1 MDIDEIYRAYFTQ
14 VYRYALYLTKDQ
26 NEAEEVTQETFFKA
40 IHNIDRF
47 RGETDIRFW
56 LCRIAKN
63 VFLDRKRRE
72 KKTIGLDQMEE
83 QISDDDPESKAVLK
97 DAALH
102 ALEALGH
109 LPKTSRM
116 VFSMRAIEGRSYAD
130 IARCFG
136 RSENWARVTYYR
148 AKSKLQE
155 EMEHEGFM

>member
-14 VYRYALYLTKDQ
+14 VYRYALYLTGDQ

-47 RGETDIRFW
+47 RGGTDIRFW

-63 VFLDRKRRE
+63 VFLDRVRKE
-72 KKTIGLDQMEE
+72 KKTVGIDQMEE
-83 QISDDDPESKAVLK
+83 EASDDDPESKVLLEDAVM
-97 DAALH
+97 H
-102 ALEALGH
+102 ALEALEH
-109 LPKTSRM
+109 LSETFRM
-116 VFSMRAIEGRSYAD
+116 VFSMRALEERSYAD
-130 IARCFG
+130 IARRFG
-136 RSENWARVTYYR
+136 KSENWARVTYYR